1 MPFRL
6 CHVILVAA
14 LIAAPTGGAYA
25 CGASLFGGAE
35 GAMARSWRAPQP
47 ARVVLYVDATLD
59 RRGLGDP
66 AAFGRALAR
75 SGHEVTLARTPDEL
89 ARLLD
94 AGSVDVVVADLEVM
108 DSVAADARRS
118 GSAAALLPIVP
129 DVQGRLE
136 DTPVAYERALAH
148 DADLRD
154 ALRAIDALVSRR
166 AGS

>member
-1 MPFRL
+1 MPLRIRPL
-6 CHVILVAA
+6 VLVAA
-14 LIAAPTGGAYA
+14 SLIAAPGVASA
-25 CGASLFGGAE
+25 CGASLFGGAD
-35 GAMARSWRAPQP
+35 GAVARNWRAPQ
-47 ARVVLYVDATLD
+47 AAHVVLYVDATLD

-75 SGHEVTLARTPDEL
+75 SGHQVTLARTPDEL
-89 ARLLD
+89 SRLLAD
-94 AGSVDVVVADLEVM
+94 GAVDVVVADLAVM

-129 DVQGRLE
+129 DLHGRLG

-154 ALRAIDALVSRR
+154 ALRAIDALVTRR
-166 AGS
+166 AQG

>member
-1 MPFRL
+1 MIGLRFVPLLFA
-6 CHVILVAA
+6 VA
-14 LIAAPTGGAYA
+14 LGTAPGSLLA

-35 GAMARSWRAPQP
+35 GAMARTWRAPRP
-47 ARVVLYVDATLD
+47 ANVVLYVDATLD

-75 SGHEVTLARTPDEL
+75 SGHTVTLARSPDEL
-89 ARLLD
+89 AGLLRS
-94 AGSVDVVVADLEVM
+94 GSIDVVVADLEVM

-129 DVQGRLE
+129 DVHGRLE
-136 DTPVAYERALAH
+136 ANNVAYERALAH

-154 ALRAIDALVSRR
+154 ALRAIDAVVDRR

>member
-6 CHVILVAA
+6 RPIVLVAA
-14 LIAAPTGGAYA
+14 LLAAAPGAASA
-25 CGASLFGGAE
+25 CGASLFGAAE
-35 GAMARSWRAPQP
+35 GAMARTWRAPQP
-47 ARVVLYVDATLD
+47 AHVVLYVDATLD

-75 SGHEVTLARTPDEL
+75 SGHQVSLARTPAEL
-89 ARLLD
+89 SRLLD
-94 AGSVDVVVADLEVM
+94 DGAVDVVVADLEVM

-129 DVQGRLE
+129 DVHGRLE
-136 DTPVAYERALAH
+136 GTPVAYERALAQ

-154 ALRAIDALVSRR
+154 ALRAIDALVTGR
-166 AGS
+166 AKG